1 LRVRYLG
8 VRSRVLVAVAAFV
21 ALVAGGTVLALSVG
35 AAAAPFGLQQVTDP
49 EPVPTDPEPTPDPA
63 PTPAPAPK
71 PKPKPAPKPA
81 PTPSTRVTPEP
92 EPTYS
97 PRTSSPAPTVRKA
110 VPKKRPAAKKPKR
123 LVKKAV
129 ATPVERPRGSTTD
142 AIILDQVLV
151 GAKRAP
157 LSTSGDTALTQVLF
171 IAGVTF
177 ASLLF
182 LLAAAVPSTAVR
194 FTPVGR
200 VVLEHQQDFVLVG
213 IASLVITVFVY
224 VLTGHGV

>member
-1 LRVRYLG
+1 
-8 VRSRVLVAVAAFV
+8 
-21 ALVAGGTVLALSVG
+21 VLALSVSAG
-35 AAAAPFGLQQVTDP
+35 AAPLGLQQVTDP

-71 PKPKPAPKPA
+71 PTPKPAPRPA
-81 PTPSTRVTPEP
+81 PTPSTRVTPPEP
-92 EPTYS
+92 APTYS
-97 PRTSSPAPTVRKA
+97 RPTSSPAPTVRKA
-110 VPKKRPAAKKPKR
+110 APKTRVVKKPKR
-123 LVKKAV
+123 PMKKAV
-129 ATPVERPRGSTTD
+129 ATPVDRPLRSTPD
-142 AIILDQVLV
+142 AIILDPVLV
-151 GAKRAP
+151 GAKRTP
-157 LSTSGDTALTQVLF
+157 LSAGGDTALTQALF
-171 IAGVTF
+171 IAGLTF

-200 VVLEHQQDFVLVG
+200 VVLDHQQDFVLVG

>member
-1 LRVRYLG
+1 M
-8 VRSRVLVAVAAFV
+8 AAF
-21 ALVAGGTVLALSVG
+21 AGLLAGGGVLAFSASAG
-35 AAAAPFGLQQVTDP
+35 AAPLGLQQVTDP
-49 EPVPTDPEPTPDPA
+49 EPVPTNPEPTPDPA

-71 PKPKPAPKPA
+71 PKPKPAPTA
-81 PTPSTRVTPEP
+81 PRPSTRVTPPEP
-92 EPTYS
+92 APTYS
-97 PRTSSPAPTVRKA
+97 PPTSSPAPTVRKA
-110 VPKKRPAAKKPKR
+110 APKKHVVKKPKR
-123 LVKKAV
+123 AVKIV
-129 ATPVERPRGSTTD
+129 VSPPVERPQRSAPD
-142 AIILDQVLV
+142 AIVLDPVLV

-157 LSTSGDTALTQVLF
+157 LSTGGDAALTQVLF

>member
-1 LRVRYLG
+1 VRYLG
-8 VRSRVLVAVAAFV
+8 VKSRVLVAVAAFA
-21 ALVAGGTVLALSVG
+21 ALLAGGVLAFSVSAG
-35 AAAAPFGLQQVTDP
+35 AAPLGLQQVTDP
-49 EPVPTDPEPTPDPA
+49 EPVPTTPEPTPDPA

-71 PKPKPAPKPA
+71 PKPKPAPTA
-81 PTPSTRVTPEP
+81 PRPSTRVTPPEP
-92 EPTYS
+92 APTYS
-97 PRTSSPAPTVRKA
+97 PPSSSPAPTVRKA
-110 VPKKRPAAKKPKR
+110 TPKKRDVKKPKR
-123 LVKKAV
+123 AVKIV
-129 ATPVERPRGSTTD
+129 VSPPVERPLRSTSD
-142 AIILDQVLV
+142 AIILDPVLV

>member
-1 LRVRYLG
+1 VRYMG
-8 VRSRVLVAVAAFV
+8 VKSRVLVAVAAFV
-21 ALVAGGTVLALSVG
+21 GLVAGGTVLALSVG
-35 AAAAPFGLQQVTDP
+35 AGAAPLGLQQVTDP

-81 PTPSTRVTPEP
+81 PNPSSRVTPP
-92 EPTYS
+92 EPAQTYS
-97 PRTSSPAPTVRKA
+97 PPTSSPAPTVRKA
-110 VPKKRPAAKKPKR
+110 APKKRVVKKPTR
-123 LVKKAV
+123 AVKKAV
-129 ATPVERPRGSTTD
+129 APPFEQPLRSTSDPIT
-142 AIILDQVLV
+142 LNRVLV

-177 ASLLF
+177 ASMLF
-182 LLAAAVPSTAVR
+182 LLAAAVPGTAVR

-200 VVLEHQQDFVLVG
+200 VVLAHQQDFVLVG